1 MSDLAGRSLGQYELR
16 ELVRHGGMA
25 SVYKGYQAS
34 LDRWVAVKVLDTP
47 HDATFIARFEAEA
60 RAIARFQHQNIIPV
74 HDFGKEDG
82 YLYLVVTYVEDG
94 RCLAD
99 LIGEPMAPDRALRYG
114 QHLLAGLAY
123 AHEKG
128 VVHRD
133 IKPANVLL
141 PSPDWP
147 MLADFG
153 IAKLLLGEGRDLTQQ
168 GMVLGT
174 AAYMAPEQAFGLP
187 VDQRT
192 DLYSLGVVLYELVT
206 GRVPFDAETPV
217 MVLMKQA
224 YEPPEPPR
232 AINPDVPIEVE
243 QFLLQALAKDPG
255 DRFQSADAMA
265 AAITATLA
273 RLEPQEEQPVAGVT
287 GDPLAGAYAAG
298 VTAFTE
304 GRWSDAVEHLAV
316 VQDTDPD
323 YEDVEAL
330 LQAAVTAQ
338 RGESGETRSPATP
351 PRTAPPAKGPVAK
364 APPAKGPVAKAP
376 PAKAPTVPPPS
387 VPPPAAAAAT
397 TVPRPPAPRPATA
410 RPATARPATA
420 RPAAAPPPAAP
431 PPTAPP
437 SAAPAPPERRPEP
450 AQRITDPAL
459 APAEPGPAPGGQ
471 PPRRRRGWLVLAGAG
486 AAVLVIWG
494 AAWLWLVLNDDG
506 GGGGNQATP
515 PVTTAAPAPPEQPW
529 TATARSPL
537 GVESAGVAVFQNKVW
552 LAGGFDGNRQ
562 GRTDVLIYDP
572 ASDSWSSGPKLPEPV
587 THAVLVSTGQELY
600 VIGGYAG
607 NTTDP
612 IATVRRLD
620 ESTSTWIEASSL
632 PVPVGAGAAEW
643 DGQRIVYAGGVGENG
658 QPSPSVF
665 ALENETWRR
674 VGRLSQ
680 AREHLAA
687 ATSGNGTVY
696 FLAGEVNKGNAKTVF
711 GTVDAIEGDTVR
723 KIGELPTARGSVGG
737 FHSPQ
742 DGACA
747 GGGRSS
753 GELHAEVECI
763 TPDGVT
769 KKLPSLKTPRHG
781 LGMAVVDGSAYALLG
796 SDNQARTFRTGE
808 VRPLGGAEG

>member
-1 MSDLAGRSLGQYELR
+1 MSDLAGRRLGQYELR

-25 SVYKGYQAS
+25 SVYKGYQSS
-34 LDRWVAVKVLDTP
+34 LDRWVAVKVLDSP

-74 HDFGKEDG
+74 HDFGREDG

-114 QHLLAGLAY
+114 QHLLAGLSY

-153 IAKLLLGEGRDLTQQ
+153 IAKLMLGEGRDLTQQ

-187 VDQRT
+187 VDPRT

-206 GRVPFDAETPV
+206 GRVPFDAQTPV

-232 AINPDVPIEVE
+232 TLNPDLPAEVE
-243 QFLLQALAKDPG
+243 QLLLQALAKDPD

-273 RLEPQEEQPVAGVT
+273 RLEPQEQPASSAP
-287 GDPLAGAYAAG
+287 GDPLAGPYAAG

-304 GRWSDAVEHLAV
+304 GRWAEAVEHLSV

-330 LQAAVTAQ
+330 LQAAVTAR
-338 RGESGETRSPATP
+338 RGESGETRSPAATP
-351 PRTAPPAKGPVAK
+351 PPA
-364 APPAKGPVAKAP
+364 AP
-376 PAKAPTVPPPS
+376 PAKAPPPVS
-387 VPPPAAAAAT
+387 PPAGAAAAT
-397 TVPRPPAPRPATA
+397 APR
-410 RPATARPATA
+410 
-420 RPAAAPPPAAP
+420 PPAAP
-431 PPTAPP
+431 PATPPQFAPQP
-437 SAAPAPPERRPEP
+437 AAPASVAPAPAGSGRRPAAAE
-450 AQRITDPAL
+450 RTTDPVL
-459 APAEPGPAPGGQ
+459 APAEPGPGPGDR
-471 PPRRRRGWLVLAGAG
+471 PPRRRRGWLVLVGAG
-486 AAVLVIWG
+486 AAVLAIWG
-494 AAWLWLVLNDDG
+494 AAWLWLALNNDG
-506 GGGGNQATP
+506 GGGGTAAP
-515 PVTTAAPAPPEQPW
+515 PVTTTAPAPPQQPW

-537 GVESAGVAVFQNKVW
+537 GVESAGVAVFQNKIW
-552 LAGGFDGNRQ
+552 LAGGFDGTRQ

-587 THAVLVSTGQELY
+587 SHAALVSTGQELY

-620 ESTSTWIEASSL
+620 ESASTWVEVSSL

-643 DGQRIVYAGGVGENG
+643 DGQRIVYAGGVGGNG

-680 AREHLAA
+680 AREQLAA
-687 ATSGNGTVY
+687 ATSGNGVVY
-696 FLAGEVNKGNAKTVF
+696 FLGGEVRKGDAKTSF
-711 GTVDAIEGDTVR
+711 GTVDAVEGDTVR
-723 KIGELPTARGSVGG
+723 KIGELPTARGAVGG
-737 FHSPQ
+737 FHSPE

-747 GGGRSS
+747 GGGRQG
-753 GELHAEVECI
+753 GELRAEVECI
-763 TPDGVT
+763 TPDGAT
-769 KKLPSLKTPRHG
+769 KKLPSLETPRHS
-781 LGMAVVDGSAYALLG
+781 LMMAAVDGRAYALLG
-796 SDNQARTFRTGE
+796 SDDRARTFRIGE
-808 VRPLGGAEG
+808 VLPLGGTEG